1 MAAKG
6 WKELVW
12 SSDHDRTSL
21 SRAAG
26 RGTLARLSPGLY
38 TSAVTD
44 APADVVRRNLH
55 TIVAHE
61 LPGAVIADRSARHGG
76 EPIDG
81 ELYVVHR
88 RDRPLVLPGMTILP
102 RRGPSGLDRDIPLAG
117 GLFIASEARTLLES
131 LQRPG
136 GRRLSR
142 DEVEGWIDELCAS
155 GGGRRLNSIRDLART
170 IAPELRGDAALDTLD
185 ALISAAV
192 QTGDA
197 RVVTNERRRSA
208 H

>member
-6 WKELVW
+6 WNELVW

-76 EPIDG
+76 KPIDG

-88 RDRPLVLPGMTILP
+88 RDRPLALPGVTILP
-102 RRGPSGLDRDIPLAG
+102 LASISSAPLPDTAP
-117 GLFIASEARTLLES
+117 IAAI
-131 LQRPG
+131 RP
-136 GRRLSR
+136 
-142 DEVEGWIDELCAS
+142 
-155 GGGRRLNSIRDLART
+155 
-170 IAPELRGDAALDTLD
+170 
-185 ALISAAV
+185 ALIATSPSIKSPPVPSAIV
-192 QTGDA
+192 PPRIT
-197 RVVTNERRRSA
+197 RS
-208 H
+208 

>member
-81 ELYVVHR
+81 
-88 RDRPLVLPGMTILP
+88 DCT
-102 RRGPSGLDRDIPLAG
+102 S
-117 GLFIASEARTLLES
+117 FIAEIARWS
-131 LQRPG
+131 YQAGRSCPAGVRPVSTAT
-136 GRRLSR
+136 SR
-142 DEVEGWIDELCAS
+142 WPVACSSPPRHAPCWSRYNDPAVGAFRVTRSKDGSTSCAP
-155 GGGRRLNSIRDLART
+155 A
-170 IAPELRGDAALDTLD
+170 
-185 ALISAAV
+185 AAV
-192 QTGDA
+192 GAST
-197 RVVTNERRRSA
+197 RSA
-208 H
+208 TWPERSPPRCAAMQRSTPSTR